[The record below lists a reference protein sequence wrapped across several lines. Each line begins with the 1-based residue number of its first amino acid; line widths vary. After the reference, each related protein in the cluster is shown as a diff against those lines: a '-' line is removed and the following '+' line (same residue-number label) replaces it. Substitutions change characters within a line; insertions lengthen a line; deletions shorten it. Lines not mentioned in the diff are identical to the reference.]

1 MRVATH
7 ARRSTDEHQA
17 ASLETQLGEAKRFV
31 ESRGWTWSEDHI
43 YIEDAVSRA
52 EFKKRPMLLKLLNA
66 AEAKAFDVVVT
77 RDETRLG
84 GDMVRT
90 CLLIQDLLDAGTQLF
105 YYFSGERVLLDAWL
119 KAPRCFPPARTDNGR
134 RTSRRA
140 QRPWRVHFHY

>member
-1 MRVATH
+1 MRCAIH

-17 ASLETQLGEAKRFV
+17 ASLEVQLSEAKRFV
-31 ESRGWTWSEDHI
+31 EGRGWTWSDEHV

-66 AEAKAFDVVVT
+66 AEAKAFDVVIT

-90 CLLIQDLLDAGTQLF
+90 CLLIQDLLDAGIQLF
-105 YYFSGERVLLDAWL
+105 YYFSGEQVRLD
-119 KAPRCFPPARTDNGR
+119 
-134 RTSRRA
+134 
-140 QRPWRVHFHY
+140 